1 MKQCTRDWISK
12 WLQVNFLNQNKLE
25 KKKTC
30 WLRNISRTQT
40 GNETRQVWSRSVTI
54 PIYTLTKS
62 EAVNH
67 LKKMGEWKKQKKNG
81 QKRRGHLRSCT
92 ARGSLSFQRGARRLP
107 PPRPA
112 IAAAAAAAL
121 HKISF
126 FFPPEETKLLLS
138 PPLFFAFRKSSFRP
152 VRGYISFW

>member
-25 KKKTC
+25 KKKTS
-30 WLRNISRTQT
+30 WFRNIFRTQT

-67 LKKMGEWKKQKKNG
+67 LKKMGEWKKQKK
-81 QKRRGHLRSCT
+81 KRAKKKRSSEVVYRKGLSLIPKRGPALAATAPSYRRRRRRRS
-92 ARGSLSFQRGARRLP
+92 A
-107 PPRPA
+107 
-112 IAAAAAAAL
+112 
-121 HKISF
+121 
-126 FFPPEETKLLLS
+126 
-138 PPLFFAFRKSSFRP
+138 
-152 VRGYISFW
+152 